1 MKFWKVT
8 VYNRTQL
15 REECF
20 IVEAEHG
27 RAEIVKILAEVHPE
41 YEKIKISATKK
52 PKGIKGWTTSK

>member
-1 MKFWKVT
+1 MKCWKVT

-20 IVEAEHG
+20 VVQAEHG

-41 YEKIKISATKK
+41 YEKISVKSIKR
-52 PKGIKGWTTSK
+52 PKGIKEWKTA